1 MMFSAILFVCG
12 AMFVIAYALWEA
24 RRVSRLTVTEAS
36 GIGVAAVIVLSVFL
50 LLMSRSLQ

>member
-36 GIGVAAVIVLSVFL
+36 GIGVAAVIVLLLFL
-50 LLMSRSLQ
+50 LLVSRSLQ